1 MKTIRIIVL
10 SILFIIPSVS
20 QAAFLNCKDTY
31 NYGYNTSTLFAG
43 LVYTRLECNIYL
55 IGWYENMLAGVGSS
69 PLDTY
74 DTRQEKL
81 CYFDGYYDGLVER
94 MAYEYEKCY
103 TGSSDNLEQAKRFA
117 CIPRETL
124 AMYAANLLIG
134 VNETLKDLTE
144 VELEEIFNATPNY
157 PVCEEVVIGE
167 SCSERVTAVL
177 TNNMYFDDEDLMNIF
192 ITQFCPI
199 VDEPDGG
206 V

>member
-1 MKTIRIIVL
+1 MKTIRMILL
-10 SILFIIPSVS
+10 SMLLIIPSVS
-20 QAAFLNCKDTY
+20 RAAFLNCGDTY

-43 LVYTRLECNIYL
+43 LVYTRLECNVYL
-55 IGWYENMLAGVGSS
+55 ISWYENMLAGVGSS

-74 DTRQEKL
+74 DSRQEKL

-94 MAYEYEKCY
+94 VAYEYEKCY
-103 TGSSDNLEQAKRFA
+103 SDGAKRFS

-124 AMYAANLLIG
+124 AMYAANILIG

-144 VELEEIFNATPNY
+144 VELEEVFNATPNY
-157 PVCEEVVIGE
+157 PVCEEVVAGE
-167 SCSERVTAVL
+167 SCAERVTAVL

-192 ITQFCPI
+192 ITQFCPL